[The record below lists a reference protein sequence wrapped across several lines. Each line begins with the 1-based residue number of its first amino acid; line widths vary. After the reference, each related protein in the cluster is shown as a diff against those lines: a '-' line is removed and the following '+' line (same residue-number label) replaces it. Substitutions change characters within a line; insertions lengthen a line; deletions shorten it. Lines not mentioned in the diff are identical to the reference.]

1 MKILIYYPGSY
12 ISVFILT
19 AIEDLLRQQHTVYL
33 LTTAPSGMLHQA
45 AEELGAKVFTS
56 PGSNE
61 MRRIVKDVRRLI
73 SFCREHKIDF
83 VFSHLQYL
91 NLVASVSR
99 FFIRAAVF
107 PMRHHADDVYLSGN
121 RNARLLDRLVNVFSK
136 KILVVSSAAKTQMLV
151 HEHVPVSKITVLPL
165 YYNFNF
171 YSLPDASGEHNG
183 SDQIS
188 TGLRLINIGR
198 MVENKNHMTLLEV
211 MRRLTGEGM
220 DIKLTLLGSGPLEDK
235 LKYFVNQAGLTD
247 NILFLGSKTDV
258 LRYISAADIM
268 VHTSVS
274 EASCQV
280 TKEAGICRV
289 PVITVKGVG
298 DFDEYITDQKN
309 GFVLPGM
316 DMEDELYKILKSVYQ
331 NRSVLKG
338 MGKELEESVREK
350 FDVASV
356 KKTYVNIVNGIL
368 E

>member
-19 AIEDLLRQQHTVYL
+19 AIEDLLKQQHTVYL
-33 LTTAPSGMLHQA
+33 LTTAPSGSLHQA
-45 AEELGAKVFTS
+45 AEKLGAKVFTT
-56 PGSNE
+56 PGSNGIRE
-61 MRRIVKDVRRLI
+61 LVKDSRGLI
-73 SFCREHKIDF
+73 RFCREYKIDF

-91 NLVASVSR
+91 NLVAAVSR
-99 FFIRAAVF
+99 FFIKAAVF

-121 RNARLLDRLVNVFSK
+121 RNALLLDRLVNVFSK
-136 KILVVSSAAKTQMLV
+136 KILVVSSAVKRQMMVL
-151 HEHVPVSKITVLPL
+151 EHVPESKIIVLSL
-165 YYNFNF
+165 YYDFGF
-171 YSLPDASGEHNG
+171 YGLPGVNAARDKSE
-183 SDQIS
+183 QIS
-188 TGLRLINIGR
+188 SGLQLINIGR
-198 MVENKNHMTLLEV
+198 MVENKNHMTLLKV
-211 MRRLTGEGM
+211 MQRLTGERM
-220 DIKLTLLGSGPLEDK
+220 NVKLTLLGSGPLEDK

-247 NILFLGSKTDV
+247 NILFLGIKTDV
-258 LRYISAADIM
+258 LRYISAADMM

-309 GFVLPGM
+309 GFVLSGT
-316 DMEDELYKILKSVYQ
+316 DMENELYEILKSVYQ
-331 NRSVLKG
+331 NRSVLNG

-356 KKTYVNIVNGIL
+356 KKTYVNIVNGIF